1 MNKIFGRTF
10 VFLLICAADD
20 RGGREFMI
28 AVLEKALQWK
38 HTQKIITVVILL
50 NAAVL
55 GILTDRTLAADKVFF
70 LESLDKACLAIF
82 TIELIAKL
90 LVYRRKFW
98 SDGWNIFDF
107 VIVLSSILFISSSVS
122 VLRAFR
128 IFRLLKALAEF
139 PELQILVSSMLKAIP
154 SMTWALLLLFIVF
167 YIFAV
172 FGSTMYG
179 DTFPELFGDIG
190 GAMFTLFQV
199 MTFESWATAVARPIM
214 EIHPHAWVYFLVFIL
229 LTAVTLLNVMV
240 GIVVEA
246 VGTISEAVKQ
256 EKAAEA
262 AKIEPPEAQS
272 AEEREAKIRKHLE
285 AIEALLRER

>member
-1 MNKIFGRTF
+1 MN
-10 VFLLICAADD
+10 
-20 RGGREFMI
+20 
-28 AVLEKALQWK
+28 VLEKALHWK
-38 HTQKIITVVILL
+38 HTQKIITFVILL

-55 GILTDRTLAADKVFF
+55 GILTDRALSVDEVLF
-70 LESLDKACLAIF
+70 LEAIDKACLGIF

-107 VIVLSSILFISSSVS
+107 VIVLSSIAFISSSIS
-122 VLRAFR
+122 VIRAFR

-179 DTFPELFGDIG
+179 DVFPELFGDIG
-190 GAMFTLFQV
+190 GSMFTLFQV

-214 EIHPHAWVYFLVFIL
+214 ATYSYAWVYFLVFIL
-229 LTAVTLLNVMV
+229 LTAITLLNVMV

-256 EKAAEA
+256 KQAADAAENA
-262 AKIEPPEAQS
+262 PSEV
-272 AEEREAKIRKHLE
+272 READE
-285 AIEALLRER
+285 IEAEIREHLVQIETLLNARKIS

>member
-1 MNKIFGRTF
+1 MKSIME
-10 VFLLICAADD
+10 A
-20 RGGREFMI
+20 
-28 AVLEKALQWK
+28 LEKALHWK
-38 HTQKIITVVILL
+38 HTQKIITFVIIL

-55 GILTDRTLAADKVFF
+55 GVLTDRSLSAEEIVF
-70 LESLDKACLAIF
+70 LEAIDKACLVIF
-82 TIELIAKL
+82 TIELVAKL
-90 LVYRRKFW
+90 LVYRRDFW

-107 VIVLSSILFISSSVS
+107 VIVLSSIVFISSSIS
-122 VLRAFR
+122 VIRAFR

-190 GAMFTLFQV
+190 GSMFTLFQV

-214 EIHPHAWVYFLVFIL
+214 AMYPYAWVYFLVFIL
-229 LTAVTLLNVMV
+229 LTAITLLNVMV

-256 EKAAEA
+256 KKADEAAENA
-262 AKIEPPEAQS
+262 PPEVRDADEIE
-272 AEEREAKIRKHLE
+272 AEIRKHLGQ
-285 AIEALLRER
+285 IEELLQMRKPS